1 MRDLIIRR
9 LLYFFPMFFIST
21 ILIFSLIH
29 LAPGDPIDLLAAT
42 GHPPP
47 PEVMQ
52 QLKEKLGLNEPIY
65 VQYIIWIGRIL
76 RGDLG
81 FSYSGRMLGQPVIDI
96 IGSRIWPT
104 LELMLTAQFLSI
116 FIAVILGVIAAVKQY
131 SILDNLVSMGALL
144 GYSMPTF
151 WTALLLILIFGLR
164 FNLFPITGA
173 YTRGADLM
181 GLARWL
187 DHIHH
192 LILPVAVVSTLY
204 IAYLFRL
211 VRSSMLDVLNS
222 DYITTARA
230 KGVKEWIVIYK
241 HALRNA
247 LLPVVTFIGLST
259 GFILSGA
266 VIVETIFA
274 WPGMGRLLVEFA
286 SGRDYPALM
295 SLSTIIIV
303 MVYFANLVTDVAYAF
318 LNPKIRY

>member
-1 MRDLIIRR
+1 MKEVIIRR
-9 LLYFFPMFFIST
+9 SLFLIPTFFIST
-21 ILIFSLIH
+21 MLIFSLIH
-29 LAPGDPIDLLAAT
+29 LAPGDPIDLMAAT

-52 QLKEKLGLNEPIY
+52 QLREKLGLNKPIY
-65 VQYIIWIGRIL
+65 VQYLIWIGKIL

-81 FSYSGRMLGQPVIDI
+81 FSYSGRMLGQPVIDL

-104 LELMLTAQFLSI
+104 LELMLIAQFLSI
-116 FIAVILGVIAAVKQY
+116 FLAIILGVIAAVKQY

-144 GYSMPTF
+144 GFSMPTF
-151 WTALLLILIFGLR
+151 WTALILILIFGLR
-164 FNLFPITGA
+164 LDLFPICGA
-173 YTRGADLM
+173 YTRGASLT
-181 GLARWL
+181 GLAYWI
-187 DHIHH
+187 DHLHH

-204 IAYLFRL
+204 TAYLFRL
-211 VRSSMLDVLNS
+211 VRSSMLEVLNA

-247 LLPVVTFIGLST
+247 LLPVVTFVGLST
-259 GFILSGA
+259 GFILSGS

-286 SGRDYPALM
+286 LSRDYPSLM
-295 SLSTIIIV
+295 SLSTIIIL
-303 MVYFANLVTDVAYAF
+303 MVYFANLGTDIAYAF